1 VVVSK
6 KDNKIKVRVDIRDLN
21 KVSPKDDFPLPHI
34 DILVDNATK
43 SSIYSFMDGF
53 SRYNKIK
60 MVKEDK

>member
-43 SSIYSFMDGF
+43 SSIYSSMDGI

>member
-6 KDNKIKVRVDIRDLN
+6 KDNKIKVCVDIRDLN

-43 SSIYSFMDGF
+43 SSIYSSMDGI

>member
-6 KDNKIKVRVDIRDLN
+6 KDNKIKVCVDIRDSN
-21 KVSPKDDFPLPHI
+21 KVSPKYDFPLPHI

>member
-6 KDNKIKVRVDIRDLN
+6 KDNKIKVCVDIRDLN

-34 DILVDNATK
+34 DIIVDNATK
-43 SSIYSFMDGF
+43 SSIYSSMDGI

>member
-6 KDNKIKVRVDIRDLN
+6 KDNKIKVCVDIRDLN